1 MRRKSNSGSLS
12 PSPWARP
19 LPHLILGNGA
29 LMPLTDEER
38 IRFRSPDRTIPIA
51 VLQGE
56 LIEITY
62 LPRNR
67 EYRRPG
73 RRKPIAEFTPAARL
87 RMLRMIAAVDWE
99 QVKQAVFITLTYPDA
114 YIERSMETRTRDKYL
129 FFRHMENYLGK
140 KVGAVWRL
148 EWETRKSGAKIGT
161 NACHVHAIVF
171 GVRFIEKD
179 IVRSWWR
186 SVLSAEGP
194 LMTWIDQ
201 VKGGR
206 KVARYVAKYCG
217 KRADVSVL
225 DHASYLNRVG
235 RHWGVRRKHL
245 VPFCQRWVIPF
256 LTPQD
261 IQLAENF
268 GCSVFRYFTREAG
281 QGFSLLGKPAAK
293 LGAELLERMIDKE
306 NRIG

>member
-1 MRRKSNSGSLS
+1 MRRIRNRGRLS
-12 PSPWARP
+12 IESELGP
-19 LPHLILGNGA
+19 LPHLTLGELGP
-29 LMPLTDEER
+29 MPLTDQER
-38 IRFRSPDRTIPIA
+38 IHFRSPDRTIPIA

-62 LPRNR
+62 LPKNR

-73 RRKPIAEFTPAARL
+73 KRKPIAGFTPAARL
-87 RMLRMIAAVDWE
+87 RMLRMIAAVEWE
-99 QVKQAVFITLTYPDA
+99 RVKKAVFITLTYPDA
-114 YIERSMETRTRDKYL
+114 YIDRSMEQRTRDKYL

-140 KVGAVWRL
+140 EVGAVWRL
-148 EWETRKSGAKIGT
+148 EWERRKSGARIGT
-161 NACHVHAIVF
+161 NACHVHVIVF
-171 GVRFIEKD
+171 GVSFIEKD

-206 KVARYVAKYCG
+206 KVAMYVAKYCG
-217 KRADVSVL
+217 KKADGSAL
-225 DHASYLNRVG
+225 DNASYLNSVG

-245 VPFCQRWVIPF
+245 VPFCTRWVIPF
-256 LTPQD
+256 LTPAD

-268 GCSVFRYFTREAG
+268 GCSVFRYFTRNAG